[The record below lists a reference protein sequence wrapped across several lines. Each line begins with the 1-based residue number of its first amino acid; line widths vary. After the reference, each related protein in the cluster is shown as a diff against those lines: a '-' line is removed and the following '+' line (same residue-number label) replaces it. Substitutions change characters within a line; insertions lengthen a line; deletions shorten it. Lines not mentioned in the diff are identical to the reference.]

1 MIDILILSGKMG
13 SGKSST
19 ARAVQEQIQFLG
31 YVNFRVFKFAEPLYE
46 LHDLVLDQMEILS
59 QLPRVKKDGV
69 LLQLLGT
76 DWGRKVFGENIW
88 VDLMKRKIES
98 FEESIYQMGDQHKK
112 FLVIID
118 DCRFTNEFDAF
129 PQALR
134 VRLNAAEDVRKGR
147 AESWRENTV
156 HPSEVGLDLYDIEG
170 KFDLYLQT
178 DLAESSPK
186 HCATLIT
193 AQLLKR
199 TWIEKRGN
207 P

>member
-1 MIDILILSGKMG
+1 
-13 SGKSST
+13 
-19 ARAVQEQIQFLG
+19 
-31 YVNFRVFKFAEPLYE
+31 
-46 LHDLVLDQMEILS
+46 
-59 QLPRVKKDGV
+59 
-69 LLQLLGT
+69 
-76 DWGRKVFGENIW
+76 
-88 VDLMKRKIES
+88 
-98 FEESIYQMGDQHKK
+98 MGDQHKK